1 MSDTQ
6 QGPGWWQASDGKWY
20 PPANPGGQPGY
31 QSQPK
36 TEGLATTALVM
47 GIVGL
52 VFCPFIGA
60 ILALV
65 FGFQAR
71 GRIRDSGGALGG
83 EGQATA
89 GIVLGFIG
97 LVLPALAILAIIA
110 VTLLGTNVSVHF
122 SSVGGSLSLID
133 W

>member
-1 MSDTQ
+1 VSDTQ

-20 PPANPGGQPGY
+20 PPASPVGPAAFQA
-31 QSQPK
+31 QPK

-52 VFCPFIGA
+52 VLCPFIGA

-71 GRIRDSGGALGG
+71 SRIRDSGGALAGDG
-83 EGQATA
+83 LATA

-97 LVLPALAILAIIA
+97 LVLPGLAIIA
-110 VTLLGTNVSVHF
+110 VIAIALLGNNVSVHF
-122 SSVGGSLSLID
+122 SSVGNVISLIH
-133 W
+133 